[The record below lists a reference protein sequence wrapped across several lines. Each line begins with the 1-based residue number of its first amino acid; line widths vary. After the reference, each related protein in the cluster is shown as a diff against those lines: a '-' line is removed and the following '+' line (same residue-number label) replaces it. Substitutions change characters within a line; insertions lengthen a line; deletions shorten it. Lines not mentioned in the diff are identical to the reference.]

1 MSDPV
6 RFLVSF
12 GQAVST
18 MALYDDGHP
27 ARERA
32 VDRSYRCLRDLQ
44 QYDPHPRFSFL
55 GEETIYQENAL
66 RELGDWE
73 WGTRLAQAG
82 VQRMELDENVTR
94 EGYEDFLEEMMA
106 RITLSFIDSA
116 EARPARSSGIKVGT
130 LGIRGD
136 TRELKETF
144 EADVP
149 VATISYALGEEAASI
164 MSMHKEVQ
172 DRGKLPLA
180 EAEAV
185 VRSLSMAMH
194 GDQEM
199 ILPLLQLREF
209 DEYTTTHSLNVSV
222 LTMALAESLGLAQQD
237 VRTFGIAGLLHDLGK
252 VSIPE
257 EILNKPGKL
266 SDEERAIMQQHPA
279 AGAKLII
286 DSGRRLDLAA
296 AVAHEHHIMINGH
309 GYPACH
315 YRRDCHKASKLV
327 HVCDVYD
334 ALRTRRP
341 YREAWEA
348 ERVLTY
354 LEERA
359 GTEFDPEAAS
369 AFVRM
374 MRKVDR
380 GIQLSPLPPADGAA
394 LSTPPVET
402 NGGPPA
408 QPSQGAPPKSPEG

>member
-1 MSDPV
+1 MSDPI

-18 MALYDDGHP
+18 MALYNDGHP

-44 QYDPHPRFSFL
+44 QHDPQPRFSFL

-73 WGTRLAQAG
+73 WGTRLARAG

-94 EGYEDFLEEMMA
+94 EGYEEFLEEMMA

-116 EARPARSSGIKVGT
+116 EARPGRASGIKVGT

-136 TRELKETF
+136 TRELEETL
-144 EADVP
+144 EAEVP

-164 MSMHKEVQ
+164 ISMHKEVQ

-222 LTMALAESLGLAQQD
+222 LTMALAEALGLAQQD

-252 VSIPE
+252 VSVPE

-266 SDEERAIMQQHPA
+266 SDEERTIMQRHPA

-286 DSGRRLDLAA
+286 ESGRRLDLAA

-309 GYPACH
+309 GYPSCH
-315 YRRDCHKASKLV
+315 YRRDCHQASKLV

-341 YREAWEA
+341 YREAWDA

-374 MRKVDR
+374 MRKVDH
-380 GIQLSPLPPADGAA
+380 GIQLSPLPPATGAA
-394 LSTPPVET
+394 PTGVPAEN
-402 NGGPPA
+402 NGA
-408 QPSQGAPPKSPEG
+408 GAPPAPRGAQQKSPEG

>member
-44 QYDPHPRFSFL
+44 QHDPLPRFSFL
-55 GEETIYQENAL
+55 GEETIYQETAL
-66 RELGDWE
+66 RDLGDWE

-94 EGYEDFLEEMMA
+94 EAYEEFLEEMMA

-116 EARPARSSGIKVGT
+116 EARPTRPSGIKVGT

-136 TRELKETF
+136 TRVLQ
-144 EADVP
+144 EALAAEVP
-149 VATISYALGEEAASI
+149 VATISYSLGEEAASI
-164 MSMHKEVQ
+164 QSMHREVQ

-199 ILPLLQLREF
+199 ILPLLQLKEF

-252 VSIPE
+252 VSVPQ

-266 SDEERAIMQQHPA
+266 SEEERAIMQQHPLA
-279 AGAKLII
+279 AAKLLIA
-286 DSGRRLDLAA
+286 SGRRLDLAA

-309 GYPACH
+309 GYPTCH

-341 YREAWEA
+341 YRDAWEA

-354 LEERA
+354 VEERA
-359 GTEFDPEAAS
+359 GTEFEPEAAT

-374 MRKVDR
+374 MRKAEG
-380 GIQLSPLPPADGAA
+380 GIQMSPLAPGDG
-394 LSTPPVET
+394 
-402 NGGPPA
+402 N
-408 QPSQGAPPKSPEG
+408 APPKPPEGSP